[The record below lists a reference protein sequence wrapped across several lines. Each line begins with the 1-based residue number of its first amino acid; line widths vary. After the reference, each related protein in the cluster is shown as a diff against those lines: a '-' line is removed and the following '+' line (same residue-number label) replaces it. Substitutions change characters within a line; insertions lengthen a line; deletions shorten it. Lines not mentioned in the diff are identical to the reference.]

1 MLFPQAEFWPYANGK
16 VTSTE
21 MKTLTKI
28 IVAST
33 AGILSAGLATAGA
46 FAATGAFSVQDQA
59 GAAIA
64 AHGVTG
70 AAKSAAQSAAATAE
84 QKAAALRGEVSK
96 LAGQAPAVPTLPTTV
111 PSGVPAVPGVPSVPG
126 VTTGSGTLSGSV
138 SGTAGSV
145 TGSGTAGATGTA
157 GTSGASATGGAAATV
172 VAPPA
177 AVDVR
182 GSGSATLSH

>member
-1 MLFPQAEFWPYANGK
+1 
-16 VTSTE
+16 

-59 GAAIA
+59 GTAIS

-70 AAKSAAQSAAATAE
+70 AVKHVAQSAATTAE

-96 LAGQAPAVPTLPTTV
+96 AADQAASQVPALPTTI
-111 PSGVPAVPGVPSVPG
+111 PSVPSVPG
-126 VTTGSGTLSGSV
+126 VAAGSGTASGSV

-157 GTSGASATGGAAATV
+157 GTSGVSATGNAAATV

-182 GSGSATLSH
+182 SNGSVTLSH